1 MVSATDISRHPI
13 HLGLGGSAEIEP
25 EFTGELQWYEGYGER
40 HGADGAEGRLVGM
53 HTFTSNWDVWEVHP
67 EGSEVVLCIAGE
79 MTLHQEKPDGTR
91 ETVALGPGQ
100 YAINEPGTWHTADVE
115 TEATAVFITAG
126 KGTQHRERA

>member
-1 MVSATDISRHPI
+1 MSGTDLPRHPI
-13 HLGLGGSAEIEP
+13 HLGRGASAEIEP
-25 EFTGELQWYEGYGER
+25 EFTGDLQWYDAYGAR
-40 HGADGAEGRLVGM
+40 HAADGAEGRLVGM

-67 EGSEVVLCIAGE
+67 EGSEIVLCIAGE

-91 ETVALGPGQ
+91 ESVTLGPGQ